1 MIKTL
6 STITLALQQPIGFN
20 GQSNFDTKILL
31 FFSILMQIMRKTWWI
46 DPYAAITN
54 TAQYKLCGHVSSNTQ
69 FLSYHFLPLSITS
82 YFVGI
87 SGGKIVGTA

>member
-31 FFSILMQIMRKTWWI
+31 FFSILMQIMR
-46 DPYAAITN
+46 
-54 TAQYKLCGHVSSNTQ
+54 
-69 FLSYHFLPLSITS
+69 
-82 YFVGI
+82 
-87 SGGKIVGTA
+87 